1 MKLAIVSTIAIA
13 LAAPAFAQGMDNGP
27 QFGGNSSATATGVGI
42 ASANQT
48 QSQQANANSFSQG
61 IGLGGEANNRN
72 SVNVEGSV
80 SASVGAA
87 ACTNG
92 FGIGLPGVGAISFS
106 ASDRNCAIVREAQAL
121 QAMGYTNLA
130 VSHLTQIDRIANTVR
145 AVQGG
150 GSAAVV
156 STSAP
161 VAAPEPLYSFCGM
174 EDGRAIVRVPAGLSE
189 AETAQ
194 AQADCRDALN

>member
-130 VSHLTQIDRIANTVR
+130 VSHLTQIDRVANTVR
-145 AVQGG
+145 TVQGAATTTSTR
-150 GSAAVV
+150 SAEEAV
-156 STSAP
+156 
-161 VAAPEPLYSFCGM
+161 LYRSCAM
-174 EDGRAIVRVPAGLSE
+174 EDGRAVVRVSSGLSD
-189 AETAQ
+189 AEIATAR
-194 AQADCRDALN
+194 AQCAARLQ